1 MEHVG
6 LVVSQV
12 GGGVVVLVL
21 GVAGGLISVRPKR
34 GVLEVCNRDGNT
46 VSHSTASLTV
56 LVRVGPG
63 GPPADDG
70 GGHREP
76 PPYTDQTHTE
86 PHGWRTEEMIKL
98 SLAQVEESGDEEC

>member
-1 MEHVG
+1 MVTPG
-6 LVVSQV
+6 
-12 GGGVVVLVL
+12 
-21 GVAGGLISVRPKR
+21 
-34 GVLEVCNRDGNT
+34 
-46 VSHSTASLTV
+46 SHSTASLTV

-76 PPYTDQTHTE
+76 PPYTDQTDTE
-86 PHGWRTEEMIKL
+86 PHGWRTEEMIVL